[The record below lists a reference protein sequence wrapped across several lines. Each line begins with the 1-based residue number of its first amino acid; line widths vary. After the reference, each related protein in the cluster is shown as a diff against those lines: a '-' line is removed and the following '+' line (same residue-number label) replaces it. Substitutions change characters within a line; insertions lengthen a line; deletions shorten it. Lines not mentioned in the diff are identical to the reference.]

1 MTPNMSIVKGS
12 HFVFAKP
19 LLFRRY
25 IEAAYLEPKLPSM
38 TTYPVIT
45 AQGFS
50 LPDTIINGQPIKTD

>member
-1 MTPNMSIVKGS
+1 MSIVKGS

-25 IEAAYLEPKLPSM
+25 IEEAYLEPKLPTMQS
-38 TTYPVIT
+38 YPVMT

-50 LPDTIINGQPIKTD
+50 LPETIINGQPIKTD